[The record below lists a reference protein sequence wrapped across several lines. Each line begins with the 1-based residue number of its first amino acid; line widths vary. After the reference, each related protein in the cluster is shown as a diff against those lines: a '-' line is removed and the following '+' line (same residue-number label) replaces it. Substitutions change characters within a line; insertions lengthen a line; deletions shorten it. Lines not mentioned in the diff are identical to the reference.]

1 MEFRR
6 SISQKN
12 ALESEARYSAESQT
26 NQTQTASVIESVEID
41 DLTKSQIR
49 ISSGGRTLA
58 QKDSLDSEVKDTKEA
73 CIKPED

>member
-12 ALESEARYSAESQT
+12 ALDSEARYSAESQT

-41 DLTKSQIR
+41 DLTKSEIR
-49 ISSGGRTLA
+49 VSSGGRMLA
-58 QKDSLDSEVKDTKEA
+58 SKDPLDSQVKDTKEA
-73 CIKPED
+73 SIKPED